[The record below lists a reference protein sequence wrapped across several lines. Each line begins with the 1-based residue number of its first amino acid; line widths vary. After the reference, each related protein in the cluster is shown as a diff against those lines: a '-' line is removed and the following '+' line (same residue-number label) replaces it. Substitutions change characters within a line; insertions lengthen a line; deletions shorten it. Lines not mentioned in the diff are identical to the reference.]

1 MCFIIYFNFSLGRQG
16 SCVTFDLSLGPGS
29 GSGSV
34 LSQRSE
40 SLSLT
45 SDGEV
50 PGDPHSY
57 SDSDKYGKL
66 FHRSFNGLSTCNG
79 LNMLIIILHIGVKV
93 KLKVKQSHYRP
104 GQPHRVPGG

>member
-1 MCFIIYFNFSLGRQG
+1 MGTRCPGICFMYCIIYFNFSLGRQG
-16 SCVTFDLSLGPGS
+16 SCVTFDPSLGPVS
-29 GSGSV
+29 GSGSL

-57 SDSDKYGKL
+57 SDTDKFGKL
-66 FHRSFNGLSTCNG
+66 LQGTVIRWL
-79 LNMLIIILHIGVKV
+79 
-93 KLKVKQSHYRP
+93 
-104 GQPHRVPGG
+104 

>member
-1 MCFIIYFNFSLGRQG
+1 MVVDWIFTRSPGICLMYFVIYFNFSLGRQG
-16 SCVTFDLSLGPGS
+16 SCVTFDPSLGPGS
-29 GSGSV
+29 GSGSL

-57 SDSDKYGKL
+57 TDSDKYGKL
-66 FHRSFNGLSTCNG
+66 LQGTVIRWL
-79 LNMLIIILHIGVKV
+79 
-93 KLKVKQSHYRP
+93 
-104 GQPHRVPGG
+104 